1 MILKIESIEKELK
14 QVNFQLINLNI
25 IFQTKNNI
33 QRLTYKQ

>member
-1 MILKIESIEKELK
+1 MILKNESIEKELK